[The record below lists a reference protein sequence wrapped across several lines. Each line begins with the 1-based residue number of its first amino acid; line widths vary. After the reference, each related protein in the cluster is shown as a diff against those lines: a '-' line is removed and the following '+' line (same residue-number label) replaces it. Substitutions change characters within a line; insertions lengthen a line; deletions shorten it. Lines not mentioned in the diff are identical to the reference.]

1 MSHATALDPAGPWFK
16 KSENRD
22 KAIKCTDA
30 KKVQVI
36 HTNTDRY
43 GYPDKI
49 CSNDLFPNGGRM
61 QPECDKGLKIL
72 MRHLCSHRAAYD
84 RYLDQMENKTV
95 IEYSKSQRY
104 VLCLDISPSMLVNN
118 RLDRVQGS
126 AKQVIASMKNGSYLG
141 IVSFGGYA
149 QINHPIVKIK
159 GKKERDSLISSIPSN
174 TIPYTCIKEG
184 LETSKKL
191 LKQSTGNDKLR
202 LSIILITDG
211 EDDCTKTASDA
222 IPDLVKAD
230 LGVWEAGK
238 SQL

>member
-1 MSHATALDPAGPWFK
+1 LLHATALDPAGPWFK

-36 HTNTDRY
+36 HTNTDRH

-49 CSNDLFPNGGRM
+49 CSDDLFPNGGRM

-72 MRHLCSHRAAYD
+72 MRHFCSHRAAYD
-84 RYLDQMENKTV
+84 RYLDQMENKSHRV
-95 IEYSKSQRY
+95 FQKSKICT
-104 VLCLDISPSMLVNN
+104 LGISPSMLVNN

-126 AKQVIASMKNGSYLG
+126 AKQVIAGMTNGSYLG

-149 QINHPIVKIK
+149 QINHPIVQIK
-159 GKKERDSLISSIPSN
+159 GKKERDSLISSITSN
-174 TIPYTCIKEG
+174 TISYTYIKEG

-202 LSIILITDG
+202 SSIILITDG
-211 EDDCTKTASDA
+211 QDDCTKNRF
-222 IPDLVKAD
+222 
-230 LGVWEAGK
+230 
-238 SQL
+238 